1 MTGSIVLTRR
11 DRTATVTIANQ
22 GKRNALTVAMWDSL
36 RAVFERLASDDSLA
50 CVIVRGEGGECFAS
64 GADISEFD
72 QVRATREQ
80 VTEFHER
87 TVFGALSAIYDC
99 PVPVIALIQG
109 ACAGGG
115 LEIASVCDLRAAG
128 RSARLGIPIRM
139 LGFSLALGEMEW
151 LYRLA
156 GPAVTAEL
164 LFEGRMLGAEEC
176 LAKGLLT
183 HVVDDAQVVDHVH
196 LMAERIAQSAP
207 LAVRTHKR
215 QLRRLMADPRPV
227 TRQERL
233 DSYAFADTEDYRI
246 GIRAFRD
253 KSTPEF
259 VGR

>member
-1 MTGSIVLTRR
+1 MAGSIGLTRQ
-11 DRTATVTIANQ
+11 DRIATVTIANV
-22 GKRNALTVAMWDSL
+22 GKRNALDVAMWDAL
-36 RAVFERLASDDSLA
+36 CAAFTRLAEDA
-50 CVIVRGEGGECFAS
+50 EMGCVIVRGEGDECFAA

-72 QVRATREQ
+72 QVRSTREQ

-99 PVPVIALIQG
+99 PVPVIAQIQG

-115 LEIASVCDLRAAG
+115 LEIASVCDLRIAG
-128 RSARLGIPIRM
+128 RSARLGVPIRT
-139 LGFSLALGEMEW
+139 LGFSLAMGEMEW

-164 LFEGRMLGAEEC
+164 LFEGRMLDAGEAH
-176 LAKGLLT
+176 AKGLLT
-183 HVVDDAQVVDHVH
+183 HVFDDSKVAGQAWATAV
-196 LMAERIAQSAP
+196 RITESAP

-215 QLRRLMADPRPV
+215 QLRRLMADPSPV
-227 TRQERL
+227 TREERL
-233 DSYAFADTEDYRI
+233 ASYAFADSEDYAI

-253 KSTPEF
+253 KAKPAF

>member
-1 MTGSIVLTRR
+1 MAGSIGLTRQ
-11 DRTATVTIANQ
+11 DRIATVTIANP
-22 GKRNALTVAMWDSL
+22 GKRNALDVAMWDAL
-36 RAVFERLASDDSLA
+36 CATFTQLVGDAELG
-50 CVIVRGEGGECFAS
+50 CVIVRGEGGECFAA

-115 LEIASVCDLRAAG
+115 LEIASVCDLRIAG
-128 RSARLGIPIRM
+128 RSARLGVPIRT
-139 LGFSLALGEMEW
+139 LGFSLAMGEMEW

-164 LFEGRMLGAEEC
+164 LFEGRMLDADAAF
-176 LAKGLLT
+176 AKGLLT
-183 HVVDDAQVVDHVH
+183 HVFDDAEV
-196 LMAERIAQSAP
+196 AEQAWASAVRIAESAP

-215 QLRRLMADPRPV
+215 QLRRLMADPSPV
-227 TRQERL
+227 TREERL
-233 DSYAFADTEDYRI
+233 ASYEFADSEDYAI

-253 KSTPEF
+253 KTTPAF